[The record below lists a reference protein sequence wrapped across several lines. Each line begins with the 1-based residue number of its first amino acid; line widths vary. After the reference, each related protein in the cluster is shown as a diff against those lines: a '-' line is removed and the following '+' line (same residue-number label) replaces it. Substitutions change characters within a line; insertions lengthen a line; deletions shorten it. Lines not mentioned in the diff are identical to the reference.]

1 MPQEENIKAQVYSNL
16 EKPVRWNGIIDYKT
30 LITVAFYIFL
40 TWNVTSFFVVSVF
53 TRLYI
58 VIILTVPFIV
68 FIKSYINEADIMF
81 ILIIILRFCFTV
93 HLYVSDIFF
102 DDLFFF
108 YDYEHNVIEHKVGKR
123 KYKIKCRQ
131 HKK

>member
-1 MPQEENIKAQVYSNL
+1 MQQEKNFKAQVYSNL

-30 LITVAFYIFL
+30 LITVAVYIFL
-40 TWNVTSFFVVSVF
+40 IWNVTSILAVSMF

-58 VIILTVPFIV
+58 VLILTVPFIV
-68 FIKSYINEADIMF
+68 FIKSYINEADIIF
-81 ILIIILRFCFTV
+81 ILIIILRFCFTA
-93 HLYVSDIFF
+93 HLYVYDIF
-102 DDLFFF
+102 DDIFFF

-123 KYKIKCRQ
+123 KYKIKYRQ

>member
-1 MPQEENIKAQVYSNL
+1 MSQEGNIKAQVYSNL

-53 TRLYI
+53 TRLYV

-68 FIKSYINEADIMF
+68 FIKSYINEADIIF

-93 HLYVSDIFF
+93 HLYVYDIFF

-108 YDYEHNVIEHKVGKR
+108 YDYEYNIIEHKVGKR

>member
-40 TWNVTSFFVVSVF
+40 IWNVTSLFAVSVF

-58 VIILTVPFIV
+58 VIILTIPFFKAFAFDKRPMRELWQLMKLAEEKERLLSCNAKDPETFKCWQEVANQIDQLLN
-68 FIKSYINEADIMF
+68 FMF
-81 ILIIILRFCFTV
+81 L
-93 HLYVSDIFF
+93 
-102 DDLFFF
+102 
-108 YDYEHNVIEHKVGKR
+108 
-123 KYKIKCRQ
+123 
-131 HKK
+131 KKE

>member
-40 TWNVTSFFVVSVF
+40 IWNITSLFAVSVF

-68 FIKSYINEADIMF
+68 FIKSYINEADIIF

>member
-1 MPQEENIKAQVYSNL
+1 MQQEKILKAQVYSNL

-30 LITVAFYIFL
+30 LITVAVYIFL
-40 TWNVTSFFVVSVF
+40 IWNVTSIFAVSMF

-58 VIILTVPFIV
+58 VLILTVPFIV
-68 FIKSYINEADIMF
+68 FIKSYINEADIIF

-108 YDYEHNVIEHKVGKR
+108 L
-123 KYKIKCRQ
+123 
-131 HKK
+131 

>member
-1 MPQEENIKAQVYSNL
+1 MQQEKIFKAQVYSNL

-30 LITVAFYIFL
+30 LITVAVYIFL
-40 TWNVTSFFVVSVF
+40 IWNVTSIFAVSMF

-58 VIILTVPFIV
+58 VLILTVPFIV
-68 FIKSYINEADIMF
+68 FIKSYINEADIIF
-81 ILIIILRFCFTV
+81 ILIIILRFCFTA
-93 HLYVSDIFF
+93 HLYVYDIF
-102 DDLFFF
+102 DDIFFF

-123 KYKIKCRQ
+123 KYKIKYRQ

>member
-1 MPQEENIKAQVYSNL
+1 MQQEKNFKAQVYSNL

-30 LITVAFYIFL
+30 LITVAVYIFL
-40 TWNVTSFFVVSVF
+40 IWNVTSIFAVSMF

-58 VIILTVPFIV
+58 VLILTVPFIV
-68 FIKSYINEADIMF
+68 FIKSYINEADIIF
-81 ILIIILRFCFTV
+81 ILIIILRFCFTA
-93 HLYVSDIFF
+93 HLYVYDIF

-123 KYKIKCRQ
+123 KYKIKYRQ

>member
-1 MPQEENIKAQVYSNL
+1 MSQEGNIKAQVYSNL

-53 TRLYI
+53 TRLYV

-68 FIKSYINEADIMF
+68 FIKSYINEADIIF
-81 ILIIILRFCFTV
+81 ILIIILR
-93 HLYVSDIFF
+93 S
-102 DDLFFF
+102 
-108 YDYEHNVIEHKVGKR
+108 
-123 KYKIKCRQ
+123 
-131 HKK
+131 

>member
-1 MPQEENIKAQVYSNL
+1 MQQEKNFKAQVYSNL

-30 LITVAFYIFL
+30 LITVAVYIFL
-40 TWNVTSFFVVSVF
+40 IWNVTSILAVSMF

-58 VIILTVPFIV
+58 VLILTVPFIV
-68 FIKSYINEADIMF
+68 FIKSYINEADIIF
-81 ILIIILRFCFTV
+81 ILIIILRFCFTA
-93 HLYVSDIFF
+93 HLYVYDIF

-123 KYKIKCRQ
+123 KYKIKYRQ